1 MILCIM
7 SYIHK
12 ILNTFFLTNFLISN
26 TTAFFTVK
34 ILFAAYNN
42 SNAITIVGKTKREE
56 SPSISQLNIKTRSR
70 I

>member
-26 TTAFFTVK
+26 TTAFFTVQ

-42 SNAITIVGKTKREE
+42 SNAITMCGENKKRRITFHQSTKY
-56 SPSISQLNIKTRSR
+56 KD
-70 I
+70 